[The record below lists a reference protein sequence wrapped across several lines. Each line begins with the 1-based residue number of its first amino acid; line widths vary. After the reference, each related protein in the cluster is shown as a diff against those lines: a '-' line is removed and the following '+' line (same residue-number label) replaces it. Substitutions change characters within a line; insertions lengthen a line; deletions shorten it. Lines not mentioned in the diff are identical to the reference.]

1 MGEKP
6 LDERVAELEI
16 AINLRANLDAQKVT
30 DAEGVAAEVR
40 TSIQE
45 IADVV
50 VKQASL
56 IGSIEARLDDIEAA
70 LLAAGI
76 SNEEAVDALDA
87 LEATE

>member
-6 LDERVAELEI
+6 IEERVAELEI

-30 DAEGVAAEVR
+30 DAEGVAHD
-40 TSIQE
+40 IQE

>member
-6 LDERVAELEI
+6 IEERVAELEI

-30 DAEGVAAEVR
+30 DAEGVAHD
-40 TSIQE
+40 IQE

-87 LEATE
+87 LEAT